1 MKWHISFKGT
11 AGSTET
17 ASLAAAQ
24 LEGTGLVEVARHG
37 RKVSFRTKQEVGS
50 DDYLLLWNIVS
61 TYFDMER
68 GRDE

>member
-11 AGSTET
+11 AESTDT
-17 ASLAAAQ
+17 AFLAAAQ

-50 DDYLLLWNIVS
+50 DD
-61 TYFDMER
+61 
-68 GRDE
+68 